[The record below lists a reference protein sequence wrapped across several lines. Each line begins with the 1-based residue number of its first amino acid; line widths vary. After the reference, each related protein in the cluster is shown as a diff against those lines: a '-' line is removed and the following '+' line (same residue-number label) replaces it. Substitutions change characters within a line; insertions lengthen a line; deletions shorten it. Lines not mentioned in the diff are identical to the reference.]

1 MIERLAGPARL
12 RAHLARHRS
21 LKRASWV
28 AVLASMVASVS
39 AVPPATADSTDSLN
53 AALMAARG
61 VSCAPLRANPIVQKA
76 ADEVN
81 DSTDKWLNH
90 ASRAIPVPDATPLLK
105 DLGYGGTKS
114 AILVGAGITSADS
127 IKALLLQGY
136 LNIPDCSY
144 LDYGVSSVHNASKD
158 MILTAVVLAA

>member
-1 MIERLAGPARL
+1 
-12 RAHLARHRS
+12 
-21 LKRASWV
+21 
-28 AVLASMVASVS
+28 
-39 AVPPATADSTDSLN
+39 
-53 AALMAARG
+53 
-61 VSCAPLRANPIVQKA
+61 VQQA

-90 ASRAIPVPDATPLLK
+90 DSRAIPVPDATPLLK

-114 AILVGAGITSADS
+114 AILVGAGNTSADS

-136 LNIPDCSY
+136 LSIPDCSY